1 MTSPRPP
8 GRTWLRAAPA
18 GRLRQGH
25 VRRWRWRHCNV
36 SPPRSEMFDSNRRT
50 RAERPSIPASGLL
63 PCVTEDRCRSFCRP
77 TWRRSEDEF
86 ATISITSS
94 PVSGRISGPKS
105 AVFPGPSLLTAQH
118 DAGREVGVQLT
129 LGCKFQTLR
138 TVGRCETSTASLSPA
153 ARSTS
158 ASTLRLGRSSLLT
171 ELDTIGRHNMS
182 STIMPLAACGR
193 TAEGQQELQPNQLGR
208 DLCTE
213 LSY

>member
-105 AVFPGPSLLTAQH
+105 AVFPG
-118 DAGREVGVQLT
+118 
-129 LGCKFQTLR
+129 
-138 TVGRCETSTASLSPA
+138 
-153 ARSTS
+153 
-158 ASTLRLGRSSLLT
+158 
-171 ELDTIGRHNMS
+171 
-182 STIMPLAACGR
+182 
-193 TAEGQQELQPNQLGR
+193 LQPG
-208 DLCTE
+208 TE
-213 LSY
+213 GMFRVGKTKVQTAAKKLRARFGGAPHNRRPRLFSRHRTERQTCCRESGSPQSPTRKKEPLQACSLRAMN

>member
-63 PCVTEDRCRSFCRP
+63 PCVTEDRCRSF
-77 TWRRSEDEF
+77 WRRSEDEF

-105 AVFPGPSLLTAQH
+105 AVFPGPNQVVDGMFRVGQTKVQTAAKKK
-118 DAGREVGVQLT
+118 DASRSSTLDCECGQAIVLAVRPTEFGRAGACLEPVGRPTNRVHAK
-129 LGCKFQTLR
+129 CAQTRFCSRPRSRPPGVFAVLR
-138 TVGRCETSTASLSPA
+138 TDQR
-153 ARSTS
+153 
-158 ASTLRLGRSSLLT
+158 
-171 ELDTIGRHNMS
+171 M
-182 STIMPLAACGR
+182 
-193 TAEGQQELQPNQLGR
+193 
-208 DLCTE
+208 
-213 LSY
+213 

>member
-105 AVFPGPSLLTAQH
+105 AVFPGPNQVVEGMFRVGQPKVQTAAKKKDWLDLQLAQSLA
-118 DAGREVGVQLT
+118 EVSDP
-129 LGCKFQTLR
+129 R
-138 TVGRCETSTASLSPA
+138 PPR
-153 ARSTS
+153 
-158 ASTLRLGRSSLLT
+158 GRSSKSLPWT
-171 ELDTIGRHNMS
+171 GSVAPRS
-182 STIMPLAACGR
+182 RGAAAVARCDQGK
-193 TAEGQQELQPNQLGR
+193 AAPAAP
-208 DLCTE
+208 
-213 LSY
+213 